1 MNVSAFEAQIA
12 EVRDGMQAMH
22 EAREQVLVSVR
33 KLGQLA
39 AKSIRHVHRRDFAEA
54 ERLLAEA
61 QAAGVKAREMLKPHP
76 ELNPAYLH
84 DTEKEMVEAAVVLAL
99 VKYENLPTRESLG
112 CGTNAY
118 LHGLAEAASEVRR
131 YALDEMREG
140 RLDEASRI
148 LGEMEA
154 IYEELIGFDFPDSL
168 TNGLRRA
175 LDALRAVIERTRS
188 DLTATV
194 SQQRLVE
201 ALERARG

>member
-1 MNVSAFEAQIA
+1 MNVENFEAEIGS
-12 EVRDGMQAMH
+12 VREGMQAMH

-61 QAAGVKAREMLKPHP
+61 QIAGVKAREMLKPHP
-76 ELNPAYLH
+76 ELNPAYIH

-99 VKYENLPTRESLG
+99 VKNEDLPTREGLG

-201 ALERARG
+201 ALERARR